1 MYIVHVHCICCRSVL
16 KAKKC
21 VYKFVFRLP
30 VSLEG
35 DLWFPMFLPQ
45 SAPLTSAGG
54 SGQFYPGS
62 PSVVCVWGPVLVPI
76 IPRQTARWLAA
87 VCVALP
93 VLARV

>member
-1 MYIVHVHCICCRSVL
+1 MCIKVCAFC
-16 KAKKC
+16 
-21 VYKFVFRLP
+21 LP

-35 DLWFPMFLPQ
+35 DLWFQLFLPQ
-45 SAPLTSAGG
+45 SVPLTSAGG

-76 IPRQTARWLAA
+76 IRHQPCQTARWLAA
-87 VCVALP
+87 ACVALP